1 MSILRLIPKDDEDYK
16 LASDTYKEIYNN
28 IMAKGKGDLKPESLM
43 GNPVQVDRYNYD
55 SLLTQSIDSGI
66 EFNDYYVNAKVDGE
80 RYMLLI
86 TNTFSKDTKNKSRKI
101 LFMDKKM
108 NYYKLEVTPI
118 ITNIDK
124 CLIDGEIVLTDNGI
138 IFFAFDI
145 LYGPI
150 DPKLTYDEGKAY
162 IEGTISNELWNR
174 VLSGGIRQT
183 AMYSGEMSFR
193 HGNSAPMIGPKAQGR
208 WPTHRRLDVLN
219 SIEFEYENGK
229 QLNIIV
235 SPSYRFSTLAM
246 QYMDTKEP
254 HKEIYKKVKD
264 DFIEY
269 LNDKML
275 TVYNK
280 EIGRIRTDGL
290 ILTPFGDSY
299 IVGSWNFCKNLQYKW
314 KPREELTIDFEV
326 GDKHDKD
333 THYAQV
339 RIGKDIKNFLY
350 HEKKVL
356 IENNP
361 MFKKGQIVESVYETE
376 TPDYIIFKYIRTRH
390 DKDTPNAVLTAKST
404 LDTYKFKFKPLEGK
418 SIKDLMDF
426 VIYIKSLPSKDTEEI
441 KNFLNF
447 INESKIYKSIIK
459 NNPIGF
465 FNDVQIE
472 NLKKLIHQKKNNEDL
487 ELEVQIK
494 FTQNTKYIR
503 NCILS
508 KLSKYANNYEPVPV
522 VRAYKKDIKGDV
534 RSTFAYLSDD
544 LLIPYNQDLKQNIT
558 SYDFKSE
565 LYNTVYNINLSK
577 ETIVDSKEDNFYSY
591 VYQIRNTLI
600 GISKFWKVEI
610 IEFGQ
615 GKTLESAKNDYDDN
629 TKLRI
634 EIEYQPGSYIKDI
647 FNWENAVIKSYL
659 YEMLKNDT
667 DNVDSKIDS
676 ILMNNESKN
685 EFLNKYI
692 NELSNKGSDVI
703 ISDLGNIMVNIYSIF
718 DSDSIMPFISKQA
731 TSLPYKTS
739 KQSQAPKTEV
749 HQAPKTEVHQESY
762 WSELKDFHN
771 QIKKDMYT
779 QLKSYPPTHN
789 KQLFDTSVGH
799 ANDMFK
805 WYKNDIMKVY
815 GIDIDPGQIK
825 IANERYLENKDN
837 LRGSNYVFNVGDIL
851 TFDPTDFVNKY
862 DLVVSNF
869 TMHYFFKPKGELYP
883 NVDKFVKKVASLLKT
898 GSLFAGT
905 TLIGNE
911 VKKLIGSD
919 NEYYKIE
926 WVDKLKHKYS
936 YQLKDKVS
944 KDLLYTQDKA
954 SIEYLVD
961 FEYLEEVC
969 KQNNLKLIRKVKFE
983 EIYKSRQNKYK
994 LKEYQKNISFLNVYF
1009 IFQKN

>member
-1 MSILRLIPKDDEDYK
+1 MSILRLITKDDEDYK

-28 IMAKGKGDLKPESLM
+28 IMAKGKGSLKPESLM
-43 GNPVQVDRYNYD
+43 GNPVQIDQYNYD
-55 SLLTQSIDSGI
+55 SLLTQSVDSGI

-101 LFMDKKM
+101 LFIDKKL

-145 LYGPI
+145 LYGPM
-150 DPKLTYDEGKAY
+150 DPKLEYDEGKAY
-162 IEGTISNELWNR
+162 SEGNISNELWNR
-174 VLSGGIRQT
+174 VISGGIRQT
-183 AMYSGEMSFR
+183 AIFSGEMSFR

-219 SIEFEYENGK
+219 SIVFDYENGK
-229 QLNIIV
+229 QFNIIV
-235 SPSYRFSTLAM
+235 SPSYKFSTLAM
-246 QYMDTKEP
+246 QYMNTKEP

-264 DFIEY
+264 DFTNF

-280 EIGRIRTDGL
+280 EIGKIGTDGL

-326 GDKHDKD
+326 GDKFDKD
-333 THYAQV
+333 TCYAHV
-339 RIGKDIKNFLY
+339 RIGKDIKKFLY
-350 HEKKVL
+350 NNKKVL

-361 MFKKGQIVESVYETE
+361 IFKKGDIIETVYDSET
-376 TPDYIIFKYIRTRH
+376 TNNIIYKYIQTRH
-390 DKDTPNAVLTAKST
+390 DKDVPNALLTAKST
-404 LDTYKFKFKPLEGK
+404 LDTYKFKFKYSHEDK
-418 SIKDLMDF
+418 NIKDLMDF
-426 VIYIKSLPSKDTEEI
+426 VIYVKNLPSKDAEEI

-465 FNDVQIE
+465 FDNDQIE
-472 NLKKLIHQKKNNEDL
+472 KLKKLIQQKKESSGDL

-494 FTQNTKYIR
+494 FTKNTKYIR
-503 NCILS
+503 NCIIN
-508 KLSKYANNYEPVPV
+508 KLSKYVSNYEPVPI
-522 VRAYKKDIKGDV
+522 VRAYKGDL

-544 LLIPYNQDLKQNIT
+544 LLIPYNQDIKQNMT
-558 SYDFKSE
+558 SYDFKSNM
-565 LYNTVYNINLSK
+565 YDTTYNINLSK
-577 ETIVDSKEDNFYSY
+577 ETIVDSKDDNFDSY

-615 GKTLESAKNDYDDN
+615 GKSIESAKTDYDDN
-629 TKLRI
+629 TKVRV

-647 FNWENAVIKSYL
+647 FNWENATIKSYL
-659 YEMLKNDT
+659 YEMLMPSARLATQSLKNNT
-667 DNVDSKIDS
+667 DNVDSKIDT
-676 ILMNNESKN
+676 ILMNSETKN

-692 NELSNKGSDVI
+692 NELSNKDSNII
-703 ISDLGNIMVNIYSIF
+703 ISDLGNIMVNIYNIF
-718 DSDSIMPFISKQA
+718 DSDSIMTFISKHSESSESSEPKVQMQA
-731 TSLPYKTS
+731 STS
-739 KQSQAPKTEV
+739 KE
-749 HQAPKTEVHQESY
+749 ESY
-762 WSELKDFHN
+762 WSEMKEFHN

-779 QLKSYPPTHN
+779 QLASSSNN

-805 WYKNDIMKVY
+805 WYKNGIMQVY
-815 GIDIDPGQIK
+815 GIDIDPDQIK
-825 IANERYLENKDN
+825 VANQRYSENKHN
-837 LRGSNYVFNVGDIL
+837 LRGSNYVFSVGDIL
-851 TFDPTDFVNKY
+851 TFDVIDFMNKY

-869 TMHYFFKPKGELYP
+869 TMHYFFKPKGSQYP
-883 NVDKFVKKVASLLKT
+883 NVDKFVKKVASLLKP

-905 TLIGNE
+905 TLVGKNM
-911 VKKLIGSD
+911 KKLIGSD
-919 NEYYKIE
+919 DEYYKIE
-926 WVDKLKHKYS
+926 WVDESKHKYS
-936 YQLKDKVS
+936 YQLKDVS
-944 KDLLYTQDKA
+944 NNKDILYTQDKA
-954 SIEYLVD
+954 SVEYLVD

-969 KQNNLKLIRKVKFE
+969 KQNNLKLVRKVKFE
-983 EIYKSRQNKYK
+983 DIYKSRQNKYK
-994 LKEYQKNISFLNVYF
+994 LKDYQKNISFLNVYF
-1009 IFQKN
+1009 IFQKLN